1 MTYNPTRSESNR
13 HGIGEYASRSV
24 FVMFYFRKYI
34 VSLEGLIL

>member
-13 HGIGEYASRSV
+13 HGIGEYASHSV

-34 VSLEGLIL
+34 VSLDSLIL